1 METNEA
7 CLEDV
12 KVKTMSKAEYKQA
25 LPAGHRIDDYR
36 LLKVLGVGGFGVT
49 YLAEDVKLGS
59 KVAIKEYLP
68 NEFAVRDGTTVH
80 PKSDEDQEDFGW
92 GLKRFLDEA
101 RTLAKFH
108 HRNLVR
114 VLRYFEA
121 NSTAYFVMEYEEGES
136 LEHLLSRR
144 KTLTG
149 QQLRGLLLPLL
160 DGLKSVHTEGFLHRD
175 IKPSNV
181 FVRREDESPVL
192 LDFGAARNALG
203 RKSRSMTAVVTPGY
217 SPPEQYE
224 SDGEQGPWTDIYALA
239 ALCARA
245 VTGKRPEE
253 SPRRWRMLFRDGQDP
268 LRSLEAVGVPGY
280 SKQFLAAV
288 DWGLKIDD
296 RERPKNVDEWL
307 AAMSA
312 AEVEGATAEVAE
324 PEAPSKQS
332 QQASAAQSQDT
343 KPSHDASKGTDKAG
357 GRASGIFGSF
367 DVWAWLAQRKLPAL
381 LGLTV
386 LAALSLAVLGAR
398 LAFQEPTG
406 QTPSTV
412 GDDGGGAVQPVQ
424 DDGIPPPLSFRIA
437 NDSVQV
443 ISSVFVASNHAEGW
457 GASRLAGGLGVEAGG
472 ESVVEL
478 QDHGGLCQYDVLVTS
493 EAGLEQQFDDA
504 DLCGDD
510 GLVFAGGQVFT
521 VANESEQTIHSVFAF
536 TDQQDERGEDRLPQG
551 LLIGVGNEFP
561 VQIDGYGERCL
572 FSVLVVAGGGL
583 EAEYPSLD
591 LCAAERV
598 VFAAKEPEPPLLASF
613 TVQTEPSDARVRI
626 LNIGP
631 PYEAGMLLPPGEYRV
646 EVSAAGY
653 EPKTDAVPHGS
664 SPTMHQV
671 ALEKGRP
678 AVGDRF
684 RDCPE
689 CPEMVVVPA
698 GRFAM
703 GSRREAGRG
712 RDEGPVRSVTISE
725 PFAIGAAEVT
735 FAEWDACVAA
745 GGCDGYRPSDEG
757 WGRGMRPVINVSWL
771 DADQYISWLSQRTS
785 RKYRLPSEAEW
796 EYAARAQTT
805 TARYWGDSD
814 AEQCRYANG
823 ADRSAGG
830 EYPDWTVVSCADGHV
845 HTAPVDGGF
854 TPNGWGL
861 AHTLGNVWEWTAD
874 CRNDNYVGAPSD
886 GSAWTSNCSGE
897 LILRGGSWSNQSKR
911 LRSAQRFY
919 RSMDHRNRG
928 LGFRVVRVLDQ

>member
-1 METNEA
+1 
-7 CLEDV
+7 
-12 KVKTMSKAEYKQA
+12 MSKAEYKQA

-68 NEFAVRDGTTVH
+68 NEFAVRDGTTVY

-121 NSTAYFVMEYEEGES
+121 NRTAYFVMEYEEGES

-144 KTLTG
+144 KTLTE
-149 QQLRGLLLPLL
+149 QQLRDLLLPLL
-160 DGLKSVHTEGFLHRD
+160 DGLKSVHAEGFLHRD

-224 SDGEQGPWTDIYALA
+224 SDGEQGPSTDIYALS
-239 ALCARA
+239 ALCSRA

-253 SPRRWRMLFRDGQDP
+253 SPRRWRMLFRNGQDP
-268 LRSLEAVGVPGY
+268 LRSLEAMGVPGY

-296 RERPKNVDEWL
+296 RERPKDVDEWL
-307 AAMSA
+307 AAMDASDM
-312 AEVEGATAEVAE
+312 EGATG
-324 PEAPSKQS
+324 EASESETPSKQS
-332 QQASAAQSQDT
+332 QQSSAAQDQGAE
-343 KPSHDASKGTDKAG
+343 PSHDASKGANKTGSRIG
-357 GRASGIFGSF
+357 GILGSF
-367 DVWAWLAQRKLPAL
+367 EVWTWLAQRKLPVL
-381 LGLTV
+381 LGLAV

-412 GDDGGGAVQPVQ
+412 GAESDRTVQPIQ
-424 DDGIPPPLSFRIA
+424 GGERPPPPSFKITNA
-437 NDSVQV
+437 SVQA
-443 ISSVFVASNHAEGW
+443 ISSVFLASNYAEGW
-457 GASRLAGGLGVEAGG
+457 GANRLAGDLGIKAGS
-472 ESVVEL
+472 ESVVDL
-478 QDHGGLCQYDVLVTS
+478 PDDGGVCRYDVLVAS
-493 EAGLEQQFDDA
+493 EAGLEQQFDDTY
-504 DLCGDD
+504 LCGGDA
-510 GLVFAGGQVFT
+510 LVFAGGQVFT
-521 VANESEQTIHSVFAF
+521 VSNESDQTIHSVFAVPEH
-536 TDQQDERGEDRLPQG
+536 QDKRGEDRLLQG

-561 VQIDGYGERCL
+561 VKIDGYGERCL
-572 FSVLVVAGGGL
+572 FDVVVVAGGDL

-591 LCAAERV
+591 LCATERV
-598 VFAAKEPEPPLLASF
+598 VFAAKTPALPALASF

-653 EPKTDAVPHGS
+653 EPRTGVVPHGS
-664 SPTMHQV
+664 SPTTHRV
-671 ALEKGRP
+671 ALQKERP
-678 AVGDRF
+678 GVGDRF

-698 GRFAM
+698 GRFTM

-712 RDEGPVRSVTISE
+712 RNEGPVHSVTIRE

-735 FAEWDACVAA
+735 FAEWDACVAND
-745 GGCDGYRPSDEG
+745 GCGGYRPRDEG
-757 WGRGMRPVINVSWL
+757 WGRGVRPVIYVSWL
-771 DADQYISWLSQRTS
+771 DADQYTSWLSQKTS
-785 RKYRLPSEAEW
+785 RTYRLPSEAEW

-823 ADRSAGG
+823 ADKSAEK

-854 TPNGWGL
+854 SPNGWGL
-861 AHTLGNVWEWTAD
+861 AHMLGNVWEWTAD

-911 LRSAQRFY
+911 LRSAERFY
-919 RSMDHRNRG
+919 RSMDHRNNDI
-928 LGFRVVRVLDQ
+928 GFRVVRALDR